1 MVVVGG
7 GALFCEHSTFLGVS
21 RFRTSEKDDDVRV
34 WREEEVVFP
43 PHHRCPCYS
52 APMAFR
58 ASSFGSLGFVFRV
71 SGFGSSGFGFAL
83 WRIRI
88 GGGVGAISDTSR
100 VQTGMLIASLPGKGG
115 WVATEISTVGQ
126 GQLRRDIRKTHFWN
140 TCQRRYMFDLAAASL
155 DSGVKPGVSSTHRGT
170 QLKLPGTNAF

>member
-71 SGFGSSGFGFAL
+71 SGFGFWELGL
-83 WRIRI
+83 RICTLADSHRR
-88 GGGVGAISDTSR
+88 GGGGDF
-100 VQTGMLIASLPGKGG
+100 G
-115 WVATEISTVGQ
+115 
-126 GQLRRDIRKTHFWN
+126 H
-140 TCQRRYMFDLAAASL
+140 
-155 DSGVKPGVSSTHRGT
+155 
-170 QLKLPGTNAF
+170 LPGTNRDVNSVTTRKGGMGRHGNFYRRPRATP